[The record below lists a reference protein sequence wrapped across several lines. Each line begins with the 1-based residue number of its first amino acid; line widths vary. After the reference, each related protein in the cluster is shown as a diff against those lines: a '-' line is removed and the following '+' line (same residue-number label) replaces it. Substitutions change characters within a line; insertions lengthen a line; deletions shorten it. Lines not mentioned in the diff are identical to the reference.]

1 MPKPEISSDRDSL
14 MSDREEALAD
24 LERQL
29 KEHANN
35 GLLDSD
41 AFDMSRRATEGV
53 LNDIQATSHQ
63 HLLLMPSRANGAIE
77 LIRADLSGGQA
88 RYYANAEMG
97 IDLTA
102 CAGGDPV
109 MAAFFRSAW
118 EAQAAKAAPLLLPPD
133 PVPPQ
138 PQPQP
143 PTQRG
148 CNVLGA
154 VGFCG
159 LIFGLILLT
168 FSKQIFPSNHRLQL
182 AGDNGFVPAGIL
194 EAEQNYLSL
203 MMQAAA
209 DNPVN
214 FSDFGISQETYALMR
229 KAILMTRDNISE
241 ENHWQMQADQSK
253 LIYPPTKKPLTLGDH
268 LVSLDLLIEMLKPL
282 YPIQPSDLDIDQAIS
297 TLAGMLDLEA
307 ETPMNTIYQ
316 NVMEVAPDRTGIN
329 RLQRVVLV
337 RWAIVRAVAQSVAA

>member
-1 MPKPEISSDRDSL
+1 
-14 MSDREEALAD
+14 
-24 LERQL
+24 
-29 KEHANN
+29 
-35 GLLDSD
+35 
-41 AFDMSRRATEGV
+41 
-53 LNDIQATSHQ
+53 
-63 HLLLMPSRANGAIE
+63 
-77 LIRADLSGGQA
+77 
-88 RYYANAEMG
+88 
-97 IDLTA
+97 
-102 CAGGDPV
+102 
-109 MAAFFRSAW
+109 
-118 EAQAAKAAPLLLPPD
+118 
-133 PVPPQ
+133 
-138 PQPQP
+138 
-143 PTQRG
+143 
-148 CNVLGA
+148 
-154 VGFCG
+154 
-159 LIFGLILLT
+159 
-168 FSKQIFPSNHRLQL
+168 
-182 AGDNGFVPAGIL
+182 
-194 EAEQNYLSL
+194 
-203 MMQAAA
+203 MQAAA

-229 KAILMTRDNISE
+229 KAILMSRDNISE